1 LQAAGGCIDHSVLRS
16 WHVCVTGRGGGA
28 VIDLAIHV
36 LSFVDTVK
44 RLAEPGESPVA
55 QMVHKLDV

>member
-1 LQAAGGCIDHSVLRS
+1 
-16 WHVCVTGRGGGA
+16 VTGRGGGA